1 MAAAPRPNSRGD
13 AGMAQSA
20 LVSAERLP
28 TLPSAESLA
37 DFIALL
43 PQPLVVTT
51 ADGEG
56 RFLLANAAAR
66 AIAGIPTP
74 DISAYR
80 SPDFFHDRGD
90 RARILES
97 IMRDGEINACEV
109 RLKTT
114 AGEALWVLLSS
125 RLFRYCGEAVLLT
138 SFQDIT

>member
-1 MAAAPRPNSRGD
+1 
-13 AGMAQSA
+13 MAQSA

-80 SPDFFHDRGD
+80 SPDCIGDSARG
-90 RARILES
+90 RGVCRLCAALGLGR
-97 IMRDGEINACEV
+97 RDVGERPGVECTNRQPPSGVGDV
-109 RLKTT
+109 RG
-114 AGEALWVLLSS
+114 AQG
-125 RLFRYCGEAVLLT
+125 
-138 SFQDIT
+138 